1 MAGRPGSISAQGLV
15 GLKVLIAS
23 LSAALGIAL
32 AAAVAGGAAT
42 VLLGAAVTA
51 LGFRLPNIWPLRRIS
66 ARQNE
71 IRASLPDALDLIT
84 VSAKAGLAFE
94 AVLARFSTRMTGALA
109 EEFGL
114 MLREIGL
121 GKTRRQAL
129 QDLAERLGVEEVRTF
144 VAMIVHP
151 LLVRMAID
159 VLFVDP
165 EGRVLETR
173 RALPPWRP
181 AVGGKAVRRTLELP
195 DGTSGRLDL
204 QSGDRLIF
212 GPTAV

>member
-42 VLLGAAVTA
+42 VLLGAAVTL

-71 IRASLPDALDLIT
+71 IRALLPDALELIT
-84 VSAKAGLAFE
+84 VSAEAGLAFE

-109 EEFGL
+109 EEFDL

-129 QDLAERLGVEEVRTF
+129 RDLAERSDVEEVRTF

-151 LLVRMAID
+151 FFMRMAID
-159 VLFVDP
+159 VLFVDA

-173 RALPPWRP
+173 RALPPWRL
-181 AVGGKAVRRTLELP
+181 AAGGKAVRRTLELP
-195 DGTSGRLDL
+195 DGTIGRLDL

>member
-1 MAGRPGSISAQGLV
+1 MAGRPGSISAQGFV
-15 GLKVLIAS
+15 GLKVLIVS

-42 VLLGAAVTA
+42 VLLGAAVTL

-71 IRASLPDALDLIT
+71 IRALLPDALELIT
-84 VSAKAGLAFE
+84 VSAEAGLAFE

-109 EEFGL
+109 EEFDL

-129 QDLAERLGVEEVRTF
+129 RDLAERSDVEEVRTF

-151 LLVRMAID
+151 FFMRMAID
-159 VLFVDP
+159 VLFVDA

-173 RALPPWRP
+173 RALPPWRL
-181 AVGGKAVRRTLELP
+181 AAGGKAVRRTLELP
-195 DGTSGRLDL
+195 DGTIGRLDL

>member
-1 MAGRPGSISAQGLV
+1 M
-15 GLKVLIAS
+15 GLKVLIVS

-42 VLLGAAVTA
+42 VLLGAAVTL

-71 IRASLPDALDLIT
+71 IRALLPDALELIT
-84 VSAKAGLAFE
+84 VSAEAGLAFE

-109 EEFGL
+109 EEFDL

-129 QDLAERLGVEEVRTF
+129 RDLAERSDVEEVRTF

-151 LLVRMAID
+151 FFMRMAID
-159 VLFVDP
+159 VLFVDA

-173 RALPPWRP
+173 RALPPWRL
-181 AVGGKAVRRTLELP
+181 AAGGKAVRRTLELP
-195 DGTSGRLDL
+195 DGTIGRLDL

>member
-1 MAGRPGSISAQGLV
+1 MAGRPGSISAQGFV
-15 GLKVLIAS
+15 GLKVLIVS

-42 VLLGAAVTA
+42 VLLGAAVTL

-84 VSAKAGLAFE
+84 VSAEAGLAFE

-109 EEFGL
+109 EEFDL

-129 QDLAERLGVEEVRTF
+129 RDLAERSDVEEVRTF

-151 LLVRMAID
+151 FFMRMAID
-159 VLFVDP
+159 VLFVDA

-173 RALPPWRP
+173 RALPPWRL
-181 AVGGKAVRRTLELP
+181 AAGGKAVRRTLELP
-195 DGTSGRLDL
+195 DGTIGRLDL

>member
-1 MAGRPGSISAQGLV
+1 MAGRPGSISAQGFV
-15 GLKVLIAS
+15 GLKVLIVS

-42 VLLGAAVTA
+42 VLLGAAVTL

-71 IRASLPDALDLIT
+71 IRALLPDALELIT
-84 VSAKAGLAFE
+84 VSAEAGLAFE

-109 EEFGL
+109 EEFDL

-129 QDLAERLGVEEVRTF
+129 RDLAERSDVEEVRTF
-144 VAMIVHP
+144 VAMIVQTDE
-151 LLVRMAID
+151 LGGDIGG
-159 VLFVDP
+159 VL
-165 EGRVLETR
+165 RAQTLASRTR
-173 RALPPWRP
+173 RPAHLRPDRSLRRRP
-181 AVGGKAVRRTLELP
+181 AGNSAINARFVVGACEKWLP
-195 DGTSGRLDL
+195 
-204 QSGDRLIF
+204 GDRS
-212 GPTAV
+212 G